1 MAILTIDGVV
11 VHDPSSFQ
19 VDIMDL
25 SSEETGRLLNGSAS
39 KDIVA
44 IKRKLTMSW
53 NTLTWT
59 QCSHLLKQVKNKPSF
74 HVIYPDPEDGIYM
87 DRIFYVGDRTSPA
100 VRIVDG
106 SEYWNGVSFDFVE
119 I

>member
-1 MAILTIDGVV
+1 MAILTIDGVA

-25 SSEETGRLLNGSAS
+25 SSEETGRLLNGNAN

-44 IKRKLTMSW
+44 IKRKLNCSW
-53 NTLTWT
+53 NVLTWS

-74 HVIYPDPEDGIYM
+74 TVVYPDPEDGIYVSK
-87 DRIFYVGDRTSPA
+87 RFYVGDRTAPA
-100 VRIVDG
+100 IMLANG
-106 SEYWNGVSFDFVE
+106 KEYWNGVSFNFIE